1 MAHSPDRP
9 DREFSASQTYEDMA
23 ENLFAAPPLGLDK
36 LFDDPIVRRRIG
48 EIICLVIE
56 SATEASSSRATENF
70 IQTPDNPL
78 FRLNLTPMVA
88 GWNFA
93 LSGARNAVRPNLEPL
108 TRNCR
113 NVP

>member
-48 EIICLVIE
+48 EIICLVM
-56 SATEASSSRATENF
+56 SR
-70 IQTPDNPL
+70 PP
-78 FRLNLTPMVA
+78 RLMVF
-88 GWNFA
+88 G
-93 LSGARNAVRPNLEPL
+93 S
-108 TRNCR
+108 TRSPVLDGLLMCD
-113 NVP
+113 

>member
-48 EIICLVIE
+48 EIICLVQPSE
-56 SATEASSSRATENF
+56 SYDS
-70 IQTPDNPL
+70 
-78 FRLNLTPMVA
+78 
-88 GWNFA
+88 
-93 LSGARNAVRPNLEPL
+93 AVHRG
-108 TRNCR
+108 TKVR
-113 NVP
+113 